1 MAIYKARMPT
11 GHQGKYKARMPT
23 AHVGK
28 YKVRMPGG
36 VTVVDLDVTPVISGL
51 DKPWD
56 IAWLPNGTALVTER
70 PGRLNVYVDGLGSAP
85 FIITPTDVVS
95 TGGEGGMLGLEVDPL
110 FASNGYVYV
119 CMASDLGGSNNVR
132 VVRYELAVPN
142 GDSLIDRTD
151 IVIDMP
157 HNDASNGR
165 HSGCRPRFG
174 PDGYLWVGTG
184 DAAVGTNP
192 QDDSSL
198 GGKVLR
204 IDRNGTAAA
213 GNPGGLRWFSKGH
226 RNIQGMAFRSSD
238 DLGVSAEHGPDVD
251 DELNLLVTGNFGWD
265 PVPGY
270 DESVPMTDLGKFPS
284 AIEAIWSS
292 GSPTLAIC
300 GADFI
305 EGAQWAN
312 WNGALAV
319 ATLKAQHLHI
329 YFVDAAG
336 DVTDGGRWIDGDE
349 GRLRTPRMG
358 PDGFLYITTDGGGTS
373 GKVLRVGPVLDSEEA
388 ITIDMTGA
396 PAGASWTLRD
406 TGGIVATGTT
416 GTGPVLYPFETYTLT
431 WEDTAF
437 PWVPPPP
444 EGPTV
449 LSFGNPITFG
459 PP

>member
-1 MAIYKARMPT
+1 
-11 GHQGKYKARMPT
+11 
-23 AHVGK
+23 V
-28 YKVRMPGG
+28 
-36 VTVVDLDVTPVISGL
+36 L
-51 DKPWD
+51 
-56 IAWLPNGTALVTER
+56 
-70 PGRLNVYVDGLGSAP
+70 
-85 FIITPTDVVS
+85 
-95 TGGEGGMLGLEVDPL
+95 
-110 FASNGYVYV
+110 
-119 CMASDLGGSNNVR
+119 
-132 VVRYELAVPN
+132 
-142 GDSLIDRTD
+142 DRTD

-157 HNDASNGR
+157 HNDGSNGR

-184 DAAVGTNP
+184 DAAVGTNS
-192 QDDSSL
+192 QDDNSL

-204 IDRNGTAAA
+204 IDRTGAAA
-213 GNPGGLRWFSKGH
+213 SGNPGGELWYSKGH

-238 DLGVSAEHGPDVD
+238 DLGVSAEHGPDID

-270 DESVPMTDLGKFPS
+270 DEDTPMTDLGKFPS

-329 YFVDAAG
+329 YFVDAVG

-349 GRLRTPRMG
+349 GRLRSPRMG
-358 PDGFLYITTDGGGTS
+358 PDGLLYVTTDGGGTS
-373 GKVLRVGPVLDSEEA
+373 GKVLQVSPIETPTGQPGKYKVRVPTGVPTTEA
-388 ITIDMTGA
+388 ITIDMTGGTGI
-396 PAGASWTLRD
+396 GASWTLRD
-406 TGGIVATGTT
+406 SGGVVATGEF
-416 GTGPVLYPFETYTLT
+416 GTGPVEYPFETYTLT

-437 PWVPPPP
+437 AHIPPAA

-449 LSFGNPITFG
+449 LSNGNPITFG
-459 PP
+459 PLTP